1 MAPRPCEPLSPAWS
15 STHSESRSRQT
26 PGSGG
31 GGRSLEGKQG
41 PEAGHPAGVGAAPL
55 RPGRRSA
62 PALPDSLGESKPR
75 RGLPPPAGAHSLY
88 GSPGRPQPAAAS
100 LARRAPPP
108 SSCAT
113 GAPPFPAVNFLAP
126 PSGGWSGRR
135 TARNPAP

>member
-1 MAPRPCEPLSPAWS
+1 MAPRPREPLSPAWS

-62 PALPDSLGESKPR
+62 PALPDSLGEK
-75 RGLPPPAGAHSLY
+75 
-88 GSPGRPQPAAAS
+88 
-100 LARRAPPP
+100 
-108 SSCAT
+108 T
-113 GAPPFPAVNFLAP
+113 GFFPAP
-126 PSGGWSGRR
+126 ICYQSRESHSETPSGPGLDMNSGCRSW
-135 TARNPAP
+135 A